1 MGRNNIYEKMR
12 GSLIKNALKVFIE
25 PSQSRLLYRT
35 NIFVQAN
42 NRFKSEAQ
50 QKQLDKLPYTNIE
63 YQRIYYSTGITIYVT
78 LISLKSTVNFNITK

>member
-1 MGRNNIYEKMR
+1 MGRNNILENTK
-12 GSLIKNALKVFIE
+12 KFLKVFIC
-25 PSQSRLLYRT
+25 PSQSRLLYQT

-42 NRFKSEAQ
+42 NKFKGEAQ
-50 QKQLDKLPYTNIE
+50 QIRQLDKLPYTNIE